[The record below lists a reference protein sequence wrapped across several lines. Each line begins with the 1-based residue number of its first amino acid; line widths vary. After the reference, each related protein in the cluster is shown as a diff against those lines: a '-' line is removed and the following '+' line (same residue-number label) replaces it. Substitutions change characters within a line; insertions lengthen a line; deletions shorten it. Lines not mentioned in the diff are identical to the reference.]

1 MISGKWTV
9 FGRNSGERKHRRG
22 NLTKGNL
29 SGHIQSRKA
38 ICFPV
43 FFVLQRKRFVLIITN
58 NLKVKD
64 HYAKVHKLLFVE
76 GGYRDVL
83 VTARDLVHKGHL
95 LETHPLMGS
104 LKPNETPYR
113 SVIISDDSKAC
124 TDSNSAMM
132 IEDSILVFDK
142 FAKIVRGDRGDQSTE
157 KIKEDFREIDLSLIR
172 SALE

>member
-9 FGRNSGERKHRRG
+9 FGRNSGERKHRWG
-22 NLTKGNL
+22 NLAKGKL
-29 SGHIQSRKA
+29 SGYIQSRKA
-38 ICFPV
+38 FCFPV

-58 NLKVKD
+58 NFKVKD
-64 HYAKVHKLLFVE
+64 HYAENHKVMFVE

-83 VTARDLVHKGHL
+83 VAGRDLIHKGHL
-95 LETHPLMGS
+95 LQTHPLMGS

-113 SVIISDDSKAC
+113 SVVVSDEPLDC
-124 TDSNSAMM
+124 TDGNSVMM
-132 IEDSILVFDK
+132 IEDAILVFDK
-142 FAKIVRGDRGDQSTE
+142 FAKILRGDRGDQSTE